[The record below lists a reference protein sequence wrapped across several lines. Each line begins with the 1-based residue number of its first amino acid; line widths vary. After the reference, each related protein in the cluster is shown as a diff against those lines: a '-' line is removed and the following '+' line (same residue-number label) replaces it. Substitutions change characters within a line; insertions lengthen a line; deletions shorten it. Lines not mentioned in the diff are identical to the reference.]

1 MIRSFFRDTTPGSTF
16 SALLPLGRALL
27 GSLLIHGL
35 ILLPQTGLAPHH
47 QASTGGSQVQARI
60 KAIAELAPSD
70 KSVPSP
76 AVAEQAAVKQ
86 PEEGQ
91 YPAPTS
97 QPAAN
102 TGQTG
107 RTVDNTQAQPNTPT
121 APVIDPVNKGVDIAG
136 LREYHLALGRMAGQ
150 FRRYP
155 PAAREAGRQGR
166 VAMRLAVGD
175 NGLPIGISLLGSS
188 QHPEL
193 DQAALDMLRL
203 TAAHTPVPESLR
215 GQHFTIDL
223 AIDFK
228 PDDPP

>member
-1 MIRSFFRDTTPGSTF
+1 MIRRSFRHATPGSTF

-27 GSLLIHGL
+27 GSLLLHGL
-35 ILLPQTGLAPHH
+35 ILLPQTGLAPHR
-47 QASTGGSQVQARI
+47 QANTGGSQVQARL
-60 KAIAELAPSD
+60 KATAELPASDSSAPS
-70 KSVPSP
+70 PT
-76 AVAEQAAVKQ
+76 VAEQPAVKQ
-86 PEEGQ
+86 PEERQ
-91 YPAPTS
+91 YPAPVA
-97 QPAAN
+97 QPAAS

-107 RTVDNTQAQPNTPT
+107 PTPNDTP
-121 APVIDPVNKGVDIAG
+121 AEPPPPNIPVIDPINKGVDLAG
-136 LREYHLALGRMAGQ
+136 LRAYHLALGRMAGQ

-155 PAAREAGRQGR
+155 LAAREAGQQGR
-166 VAMRLAVGD
+166 VAMRLAVGE